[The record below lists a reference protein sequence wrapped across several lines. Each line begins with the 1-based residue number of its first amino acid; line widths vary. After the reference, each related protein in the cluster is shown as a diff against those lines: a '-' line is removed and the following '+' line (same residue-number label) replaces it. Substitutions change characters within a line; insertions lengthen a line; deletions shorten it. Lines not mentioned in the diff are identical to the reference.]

1 MTSAILAVLLALQVG
16 QGKQVPMGRQ
26 ICGHNS
32 CPVGHYLVFAD
43 EESNGSGKFVC
54 TPTPHRPRPQDLM
67 PLVEPLRPQRF
78 SHNGCVNCTSVTFKP
93 SVVPPHHTA
102 QTFHH
107 CTFVGGSGNSPHLF
121 DVSEIYQC
129 DEGKIEIAGQWTQ
142 AIEYGYVFTEQL
154 GRSAGDPHKV
164 TASDYKDS
172 KWCSTPTPWDANYK
186 KRCGDKPTKCWDGKM
201 GTWDPNWQGYSCV
214 TSDH

>member
-67 PLVEPLRPQRF
+67 PLVEPLPPLNECERLDGDIVELLCFNEWPNIMDLITQDSMRQAEQEEAYRKSGGVMTNMKLGPAIVIDGAKLPPSSPHRF
-78 SHNGCVNCTSVTFKP
+78 WQ
-93 SVVPPHHTA
+93 SVVPAVQRKNCSVVRCDKGENCEWKRDSCSYWTCA
-102 QTFHH
+102 DKSR
-107 CTFVGGSGNSPHLF
+107 VLLSSEDGSGH
-121 DVSEIYQC
+121 
-129 DEGKIEIAGQWTQ
+129 
-142 AIEYGYVFTEQL
+142 
-154 GRSAGDPHKV
+154 
-164 TASDYKDS
+164 
-172 KWCSTPTPWDANYK
+172 WCV
-186 KRCGDKPTKCWDGKM
+186 RF
-201 GTWDPNWQGYSCV
+201 
-214 TSDH
+214 